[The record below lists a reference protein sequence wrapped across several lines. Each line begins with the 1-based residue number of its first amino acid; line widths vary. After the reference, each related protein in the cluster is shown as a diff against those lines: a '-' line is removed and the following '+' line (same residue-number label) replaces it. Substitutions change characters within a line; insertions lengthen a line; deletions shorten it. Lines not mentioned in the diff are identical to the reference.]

1 MPALKP
7 ATLRPTLNSAHAA
20 AALVPNAPQQTKP
33 APRQTRGELCDR
45 GGACP
50 GGRGALP
57 EACLNKRRGDRWA
70 PADFS
75 VDLYY
80 RLDLRRTAQA
90 CFLYAPCSR
99 LTAHR
104 QGSRKCWTVHDCARL
119 LRSGG
124 ESQESPLAA
133 DQNGT
138 LMWRSNETKWKRWQ
152 RRACSRVVL
161 PSLIS
166 DHFTGGGRSLG

>member
-80 RLDLRRTAQA
+80 RLDVCGGRR
-90 CFLYAPCSR
+90 CGGHAPTS
-99 LTAHR
+99 
-104 QGSRKCWTVHDCARL
+104 ARAP
-119 LRSGG
+119 
-124 ESQESPLAA
+124 EA
-133 DQNGT
+133 
-138 LMWRSNETKWKRWQ
+138 Q
-152 RRACSRVVL
+152 RRPEALACPADAPLRAALASTTCCPRTRVE
-161 PSLIS
+161 
-166 DHFTGGGRSLG
+166 R